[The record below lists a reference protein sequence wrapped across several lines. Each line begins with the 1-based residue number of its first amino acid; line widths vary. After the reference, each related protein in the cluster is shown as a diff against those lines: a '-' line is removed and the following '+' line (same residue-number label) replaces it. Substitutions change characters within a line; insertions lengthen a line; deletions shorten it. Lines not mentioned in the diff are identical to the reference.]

1 MLEQNRNI
9 FDEFDNEKEGK
20 RKEKERKKEEKR
32 KKKEEM
38 KKRRKENYLESKGVQ
53 KFISAKIMFALLT
66 NSPMEILFK
75 NIKISQR

>member
-53 KFISAKIMFALLT
+53 KFISAKIMLIINTSAHLL
-66 NSPMEILFK
+66 
-75 NIKISQR
+75 